1 MFIVFI
7 IGLLGNSYAYL
18 RSRKETHRWFVKIQ
32 ETPWHFAGRKD
43 WMNAKF
49 PEEWVD
55 CKNELATPSVT
66 FATTRTYCSLHEHDP
81 HHDQQLCRKGFFLE
95 CSWVLKKS
103 ALYSTQFLEVL
114 IGMKNVYFWGVPF
127 KFAKVVKSNQKSWC
141 AKKNCKLVIRTTLLK
156 IMGLIIRSVN
166 GSSACTVVPLDG
178 LPDMKFSR

>member
-66 FATTRTYCSLHEHDP
+66 FATTRTYCSLHDP
-81 HHDQQLCRKGFFLE
+81 HQASRPAALQKRIFPWMLM
-95 CSWVLKKS
+95 SLKKS

-114 IGMKNVYFWGVPF
+114 IGMKNVYFWWVPF